1 MLSNLRLRAKLL
13 LLALGPILLLTIM
26 LSGIA
31 VYELRNLAEQQ
42 EEHTRQSL
50 ISDRRAELQNYVQ
63 LARNALAPIYDASA
77 DGDMQARDQAVAIL
91 ERLSYGK
98 DGYDLL
104 ERLLRICAGAPTG
117 SRRRAGKATR
127 CACASKTVSG

>member
-1 MLSNLRLRAKLL
+1 MDAMLSNLRLRAKLL

-63 LARNALAPIYDASA
+63 LAAHGATLWDVAPSRVEKDLEQWRPLIEWAESA
-77 DGDMQARDQAVAIL
+77 
-91 ERLSYGK
+91 
-98 DGYDLL
+98 
-104 ERLLRICAGAPTG
+104 
-117 SRRRAGKATR
+117 
-127 CACASKTVSG
+127 